1 MSLLHL
7 LAIVFTIA
15 ALSSWLNKRYLKL
28 PSAIGVMSVSLLFSL
43 MLISVGQTGL
53 VDISVAYTIVG
64 AVDFK
69 SLLLHGMLAFLLFA
83 GGLSVNLDDLKS
95 EKAPIAALST
105 LGVALSAFLTGGLF
119 WAALNALGI
128 DVPFIIA
135 LLFGAI
141 ISPTDAVAILG
152 ILRKVGVPKS
162 LETKVVGES
171 LFNDGVG
178 VVVFFTIMN
187 IAFGENP
194 TTIDV
199 IRSLGLEMFGGI
211 SLGVVLGWTV
221 FVMLKAID
229 DYVVEILL
237 TLALASGGYSLAE
250 LLHVSAPICVVVAG
264 LIIGNHGREWAMSEK
279 TLEHLDTF
287 WELIDELLNAI
298 LFVLIGLKILT
309 LSIDEQYVMAGIAG
323 IGAVLLSRF
332 VSVWIPIATIRHFRP
347 FSPHVVKILT
357 WGGLKGGISVALAL
371 ALPVGEHTDLLVIST
386 YVVVLFSVLVQG
398 STLPALLAYAKR
410 P

>member
-1 MSLLHL
+1 
-7 LAIVFTIA
+7 
-15 ALSSWLNKRYLKL
+15 
-28 PSAIGVMSVSLLFSL
+28 
-43 MLISVGQTGL
+43 
-53 VDISVAYTIVG
+53 
-64 AVDFK
+64 
-69 SLLLHGMLAFLLFA
+69 
-83 GGLSVNLDDLKS
+83 
-95 EKAPIAALST
+95 
-105 LGVALSAFLTGGLF
+105 
-119 WAALNALGI
+119 
-128 DVPFIIA
+128 
-135 LLFGAI
+135 
-141 ISPTDAVAILG
+141 
-152 ILRKVGVPKS
+152 
-162 LETKVVGES
+162 
-171 LFNDGVG
+171 
-178 VVVFFTIMN
+178 
-187 IAFGENP
+187 
-194 TTIDV
+194 
-199 IRSLGLEMFGGI
+199 
-211 SLGVVLGWTV
+211 
-221 FVMLKAID
+221 
-229 DYVVEILL
+229 
-237 TLALASGGYSLAE
+237 
-250 LLHVSAPICVVVAG
+250 
-264 LIIGNHGREWAMSEK
+264 MSEK